1 MLLIKKIR
9 RPLSV
14 LGAAVILGILVW
26 IFAAGTE
33 FIYHGIT
40 ASVLILMGVTFAI
53 YYSPKS
59 ITKELAKK
67 AELASYIRERLEA
80 ENAKKFPESENLVVE
95 PSLGGTRYPG
105 PAKPEP
111 GPVPGRRSIDNLISF
126 RSAPAL
132 RQDAKEVAARYFQ
145 MAKKENGAK
154 QTANVILVKPAQP
167 KIEMTPLG
175 EAKKETVSAVGPEK
189 KTGSGKPS
197 TYLREDETTLKDEE
211 KNELINSVWC
221 TCENPYCKFT
231 KFLDVHHVVDE
242 KDGGS
247 NRLDNLI
254 VLCSF
259 CHDLAH
265 KDDIPLEEMRG
276 WIATR
281 EQRYQFK
288 PNWHYH

>member
-1 MLLIKKIR
+1 MSAINKIP
-9 RPLSV
+9 RPLRV
-14 LGAAVILGILVW
+14 VAVAVVLGILVW
-26 IFAAGTE
+26 ILAAGTE
-33 FIYHGIT
+33 FIYHGIA
-40 ASVLILMGVTFAI
+40 ASVLILAAVTFAV
-53 YYSPKS
+53 YNSPKS
-59 ITKELAKK
+59 ITKDLAKK
-67 AELASYIRERLEA
+67 AELAAYIQERLEA
-80 ENAKKFPESENLVVE
+80 ENAKKIPESEHLVAE

-105 PAKPEP
+105 SVKPELE
-111 GPVPGRRSIDNLISF
+111 PVPGRRSIDNLISF
-126 RSAPAL
+126 RSAPAP

-145 MAKKENGAK
+145 MAQKENGAE
-154 QTANVILVKPAQP
+154 QTAGGILVKPAQP
-167 KIEMTPLG
+167 KIEVTPVVEVKKATV
-175 EAKKETVSAVGPEK
+175 EAVVPEK

-197 TYLREDETTLKDEE
+197 SHLREDETTLKDEE
-211 KNELINSVWC
+211 KNELVNSVWC

-242 KDGGS
+242 NDGGT

-265 KDDIPLEEMRG
+265 KDEIPVEEMRG

-281 EQRYQFK
+281 EARFQFK